1 MSKDNKKIIQETSRW
16 LRVSFMTVTVLGPI
30 INTVTARL
38 RERAEELRGEATK
51 RGNNLTVDL
60 VGRGNKL
67 SQVVATRGEQV
78 GRDLVAR
85 GNKASQGVV
94 DRSSDVLQ
102 ELTERSEKASQELA
116 KRSEQVSREIV
127 KRGAK
132 VSKEVTKRSQKAAKE
147 VRQRSQRAQ
156 SELAKRTMQLTQP
169 NTRQNSPF
177 WPVFS
182 FTMGL
187 TAAGVAV
194 YLIIKKR
201 LQQYE
206 QRTQHSRVALNGSLN
221 GTTKNTTSGSAFSVN
236 QPSLATKP
244 VETPTSEVTA
254 PALTLAEPI
263 TEEVTADAPIVTEPT
278 IEEDDLTT
286 EKVPSVLIQGT
297 IKALPATEEL
307 SGQAEADAT
316 KESVKTT
323 PITDAT
329 FLGVVSTKRYYPIE
343 TPLTELH
350 TPTDEALDVVYFATA
365 DEAQAQGYTIAE

>member
-1 MSKDNKKIIQETSRW
+1 MSNDNKKIIQETSRW
-16 LRVSFMTVTVLGPI
+16 LRVGFMTVTVLGPI
-30 INTVTARL
+30 INTLTARL
-38 RERAEELRGEATK
+38 RERTEVLRGEATR
-51 RGNNLTVDL
+51 RGNNLTEDL
-60 VGRGNKL
+60 VERSNKL
-67 SQVVATRGEQV
+67 SQVVATRSEQV
-78 GRDLVAR
+78 GRGLATR
-85 GNKASQGVV
+85 GNKASQVV
-94 DRSSDVLQ
+94 MDRSNDVLQ

-156 SELAKRTMQLTQP
+156 SELAKRTAQLTQP
-169 NTRQNSPF
+169 NNRQNSPF

-194 YLIIKKR
+194 YLIIRKR
-201 LQQYE
+201 LQHNE
-206 QRTQHSRVALNGSLN
+206 PDSLHSHVALNGSLN
-221 GTTKNTTSGSAFSVN
+221 GSAKNTTSGSAFSAN

-244 VETPTSEVTA
+244 VETPTLEATA
-254 PALTLAEPI
+254 PALTLAEPV
-263 TEEVTADAPIVTEPT
+263 TEEVTADAPIVVEPV
-278 IEEDDLTT
+278 IEDDELTT

-297 IKALPATEEL
+297 IKALPATEEP
-307 SGQAEADAT
+307 SEQAEADAT
-316 KESVKTT
+316 EEPVKTT

-343 TPLTELH
+343 TSLTELH
-350 TPTDEALDVVYFATA
+350 SATDEALDVVYFATT